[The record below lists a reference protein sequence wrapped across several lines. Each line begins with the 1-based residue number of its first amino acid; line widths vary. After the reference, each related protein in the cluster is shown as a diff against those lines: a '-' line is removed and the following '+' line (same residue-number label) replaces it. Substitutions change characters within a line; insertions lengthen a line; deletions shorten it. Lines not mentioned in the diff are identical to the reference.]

1 MGMKY
6 IAIALFG
13 FLMAV
18 TAVFANEKVLVSADS
33 GGVVL
38 QGYDPVAYF
47 TEGSAVKGEERYKA
61 TYKGG
66 TYHFASEANQKLF
79 KKNPAKYAPQYGGYC
94 AMAVSMGRLE
104 EADPKMFTIHRDKLL
119 VQRNEKAHQ
128 MFMANPDAI
137 HDKADQQWTALVEKN
152 GK

>member
-1 MGMKY
+1 MRTKHVVV
-6 IAIALFG
+6 ALFA
-13 FLMAV
+13 LAMAA
-18 TAVFANEKVLVSADS
+18 TAIFAKDKVLLSADAN
-33 GGVVL
+33 GVVL

-47 TEGSAVKGEERYKA
+47 TQGSAIKGEERYKA

-66 TYHFASEANQKLF
+66 TYYFASDANKKLF
-79 KKNPAKYAPQYGGYC
+79 RKDPAKYAPQYGGYC
-94 AMAVSMGRLE
+94 AMAVSMGKLE

-128 MFMANPDAI
+128 MFMANPDSL
-137 HDKADQQWTALVEKN
+137 HDKADQQWPVLVEKN